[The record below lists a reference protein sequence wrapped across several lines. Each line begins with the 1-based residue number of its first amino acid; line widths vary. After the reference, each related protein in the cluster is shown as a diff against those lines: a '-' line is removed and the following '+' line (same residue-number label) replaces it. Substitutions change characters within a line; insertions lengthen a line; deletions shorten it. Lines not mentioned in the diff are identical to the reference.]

1 MSSAPSLTTTPGSV
15 EGWLSDVCEQA
26 RRANEATT
34 APTHPRR
41 PSPTFI
47 TALSDAYLVPRDD
60 LYAIFWRTLGR
71 DLCRVEPAV
80 AEEALRGGVRVLRLG
95 TWSGTIGG
103 RHDEWTLWWS
113 GGVPWVAT
121 SDVDDGDQTMRL
133 IEHWHAERARV
144 QARGQRWEPAPPA
157 DRPPERPAPRLSG
170 RRAVLGGL
178 RTLRG
183 GR

>member
-1 MSSAPSLTTTPGSV
+1 MSVPPVTTTPGSV
-15 EGWLSDVCEQA
+15 EGWFSDVCKQA

-34 APTHPRR
+34 AQPPAKA
-41 PSPTFI
+41 SPTFI

-71 DLCRVEPAV
+71 DLCRVEPEV
-80 AEEALRGGVRVLRLG
+80 AEEALRGSERVVRLG
-95 TWSGTIGG
+95 TWSGAIGG

-121 SDVDDGDQTMRL
+121 SDVADGDQTMRL
-133 IEHWHAERARV
+133 IEHWRAERARA
-144 QARGQRWEPAPPA
+144 QARGQRWDPWPPS
-157 DRPPERPAPRLSG
+157 DRPPERPAPREGG

-178 RTLRG
+178 RALLG